1 MASGRGSTDAIT
13 KIATGQADIGSADIG
28 ALMAARAQDTV
39 PISAVYM
46 IFNQGP
52 HAFFSLSD
60 SGIESFSDIAGKKVA
75 TSPFTSSNAFLP
87 LVLEANDMPGDAVSL
102 TKSDP
107 GALGPMLVTG
117 NTDAIIAWVTNIAL
131 FKQQAA
137 AAGKDIN
144 VIRWSDAGL
153 SLYSSAVVA
162 ADRFLTERPDVAKR
176 FMRAFD
182 RSVRFTH
189 EHPELAAADLHT
201 MVPEVDAAVAT
212 AQIGDSMPLTF
223 NEISEADG
231 LGAMTPERIAT
242 TWDWVARA
250 NELSV
255 DSLDPETIVNRDF
268 MPVAE

>member
-1 MASGRGSTDAIT
+1 
-13 KIATGQADIGSADIG
+13 
-28 ALMAARAQDTV
+28 MAARAQDDV
-39 PISAVYM
+39 PVSAVYM

-52 HAFFSLSD
+52 HAFFALSD
-60 SGIESFSDIAGKKVA
+60 SGINNFSDIAGKKLA

-87 LVLEANDMPGDAVSL
+87 LVLGANDLPADAVSL

-137 AAGKDIN
+137 SAGKDIN

-162 ADRFLTERPDVAKR
+162 SDSFLSERPDVAKR

-182 RSVRFTH
+182 KSLRFTN
-189 EHPELAAADLHT
+189 EHPDLAAADLHT

-212 AQIGDSMPLTF
+212 AQIGDSMPLSF

-231 LGAMTPERIAT
+231 LGTMTPERIAT
-242 TWDWVARA
+242 TWEWVAKA
-250 NELSV
+250 NELSA
-255 DSLDPETIVNRDF
+255 DALDPESIVNRDF
-268 MPVAE
+268 MPAAE

>member
-1 MASGRGSTDAIT
+1 MLRTS
-13 KIATGQADIGSADIG
+13 
-28 ALMAARAQDTV
+28 
-39 PISAVYM
+39 
-46 IFNQGP
+46 
-52 HAFFSLSD
+52 FSL
-60 SGIESFSDIAGKKVA
+60 
-75 TSPFTSSNAFLP
+75 
-87 LVLEANDMPGDAVSL
+87 
-102 TKSDP
+102 
-107 GALGPMLVTG
+107 
-117 NTDAIIAWVTNIAL
+117 
-131 FKQQAA
+131 
-137 AAGKDIN
+137 AGKDIN

-223 NEISEADG
+223 NEITEADG

>member
-1 MASGRGSTDAIT
+1 
-13 KIATGQADIGSADIG
+13 
-28 ALMAARAQDTV
+28 
-39 PISAVYM
+39 
-46 IFNQGP
+46 
-52 HAFFSLSD
+52 
-60 SGIESFSDIAGKKVA
+60 
-75 TSPFTSSNAFLP
+75 
-87 LVLEANDMPGDAVSL
+87 
-102 TKSDP
+102 
-107 GALGPMLVTG
+107 
-117 NTDAIIAWVTNIAL
+117 
-131 FKQQAA
+131 
-137 AAGKDIN
+137 
-144 VIRWSDAGL
+144 
-153 SLYSSAVVA
+153 
-162 ADRFLTERPDVAKR
+162 VAKR